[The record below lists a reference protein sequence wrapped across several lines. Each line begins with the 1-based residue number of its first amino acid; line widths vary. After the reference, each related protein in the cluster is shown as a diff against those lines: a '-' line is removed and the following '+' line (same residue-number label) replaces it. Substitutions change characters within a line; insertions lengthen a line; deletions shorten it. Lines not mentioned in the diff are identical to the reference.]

1 MKRLKSEWQLHVM
14 LLPSILLLI
23 VFAYLP
29 MAGISI
35 AFQQFNPAKGLFGDH
50 PFVGLDNFRYMFSMP
65 NIGQVFWNTLSIALM
80 KIVAGT
86 LVPITVALMLN
97 EITRPGFKR
106 VSQTLLYFPYF
117 LSWIVLSGVLIDL
130 LSPSEGIVNAII
142 TFFGGKPIYFLG
154 DDRYF
159 PATMVVTDV
168 WKNFGFNTVVYLAAI
183 TGIDPVL
190 YESASIDGA
199 GRLRQTYHI
208 TLPGMRM
215 IIVLMMVLNLGNLL
229 NAGFDQIFNMYS
241 PLVYQSGDIID
252 TLVYRMGLE
261 QAQFSLSTATGLLK
275 SAVSCLLIS
284 SSYYIAYK
292 WFDYRIF

>member
-1 MKRLKSEWQLHVM
+1 MKRIKSEWQLHVM

-23 VFAYLP
+23 IFAYLP

-80 KIVAGT
+80 KIIAGT
-86 LVPITVALMLN
+86 VVPITVALMLN
-97 EITRPGFKR
+97 EVARPGFKR

>member
-1 MKRLKSEWQLHVM
+1 MKRIKSEWQLHVM

-23 VFAYLP
+23 IFAYLP

-80 KIVAGT
+80 KIIAGT
-86 LVPITVALMLN
+86 VVPITVALMLN
-97 EITRPGFKR
+97 EVARPGFKR

-229 NAGFDQIFNMYS
+229 NAGFDQIFNM
-241 PLVYQSGDIID
+241 
-252 TLVYRMGLE
+252 
-261 QAQFSLSTATGLLK
+261 
-275 SAVSCLLIS
+275 
-284 SSYYIAYK
+284 
-292 WFDYRIF
+292 

>member
-1 MKRLKSEWQLHVM
+1 MKRIKSEWQLHMM

-23 VFAYLP
+23 IFAYLP

-80 KIVAGT
+80 KIIAGT
-86 LVPITVALMLN
+86 VVPIAVALMLN
-97 EITRPGFKR
+97 EVARPGFKR